1 MDIKNIVKVARAAA
15 SASASACK
23 RPEYM
28 EACLASFPFLSPQ
41 ERVLL
46 GREYAEAVRAKGIWV
61 GSVKTLPSQTRVLL
75 RAARA
80 ALRGEEAWR
89 LVASPRVEEIL
100 REELRRAG
108 FLPDPRRAALH
119 DLEVQI
125 AQAEVQIASARTL
138 EERDALHG
146 LIADLRA
153 YRDSFN

>member
-1 MDIKNIVKVARAAA
+1 
-15 SASASACK
+15 
-23 RPEYM
+23 
-28 EACLASFPFLSPQ
+28 
-41 ERVLL
+41 
-46 GREYAEAVRAKGIWV
+46 
-61 GSVKTLPSQTRVLL
+61 
-75 RAARA
+75 
-80 ALRGEEAWR
+80 
-89 LVASPRVEEIL
+89 VEEIL